1 MPLRAVPAA
10 EAEAE
15 ATVLRPGK
23 CNSRT
28 ETKFPIFQHG
38 GGKAHSFAQCL
49 TTASTAFECV
59 SFLDPWTPLAI
70 AH

>member
-10 EAEAE
+10 EAEAG

-23 CNSRT
+23 CNRT

-38 GGKAHSFAQCL
+38 GEKAHSFARCL
-49 TTASTAFECV
+49 TTASTAVECV